1 MTGGAPLP
9 LAIAALAAATVVSAC
24 HDSPFDV
31 PSEPID
37 APFVT
42 VSAGVLHTCGVTT
55 VGTAYCW
62 GWNRDGEVGDGSHTD
77 RTFPVRVSG
86 GLHFTVVSAGG
97 GHSCGVTTTQ
107 LAYCWGFNLSG
118 QLGDGGNAAQPAPVA
133 VAGGLDF
140 STVRSGGAFS
150 CGVVRTDSTAACWGW
165 NGRGQLGDGTQVDRN
180 APVLAGTGLKVIA
193 VSTGVEHTCALATDS
208 TAYCW
213 GKNGYGQLGDGSTA
227 DTSLPAAV
235 SGGRKFA
242 AITVGFQ
249 HTCGLTAGGD
259 AYCWGDNTA
268 GQMGDTLRS
277 TSPVPVLVVG
287 GHIFLALSA
296 GGFHTCGV
304 ATGNTAYCWG
314 SNDGGQLGGSAP
326 ESCLPAGAA
335 SLIPCSRRPIP
346 LFGTL
351 NFATISG
358 GSHHTCAVTTGQ
370 VAYCWGYNSNGQL
383 GDGTK
388 SGSNTPV
395 RVAAQP

>member
-1 MTGGAPLP
+1 
-9 LAIAALAAATVVSAC
+9 
-24 HDSPFDV
+24 
-31 PSEPID
+31 
-37 APFVT
+37 
-42 VSAGVLHTCGVTT
+42 
-55 VGTAYCW
+55 
-62 GWNRDGEVGDGSHTD
+62 
-77 RTFPVRVSG
+77 
-86 GLHFTVVSAGG
+86 
-97 GHSCGVTTTQ
+97 
-107 LAYCWGFNLSG
+107 
-118 QLGDGGNAAQPAPVA
+118 
-133 VAGGLDF
+133 
-140 STVRSGGAFS
+140 
-150 CGVVRTDSTAACWGW
+150 
-165 NGRGQLGDGTQVDRN
+165 LGDGTQVDRN